1 MVATRGAAVEERFEV
16 DGLALAAHVA
26 RPATTASVPAVVL
39 CHDFPTPPRGSLAS
53 GLTFPE
59 LADRIARDIGW
70 MVFTF
75 NFRGT
80 GGSEGDF
87 SVGGWLAD
95 QRMAIDYLSARE
107 EVNGV
112 WLVGTGAGG
121 TLALITAARD
131 KRVRGVAT
139 LGAQATLRGWDTS
152 RFIDHCRR
160 MGVLRTPDAPE
171 DPAAWAKEIAGVNAL
186 GAARRLAPRPLLV
199 LHGSDDDVAPVDDA
213 RLLAEAHGDAEL
225 RIVMMAGR
233 RIRHDPRAIASLF
246 GWLDRQMH

>member
-1 MVATRGAAVEERFEV
+1 MEERIEV

-26 RPATTASVPAVVL
+26 RPATTASVPAVIL

-59 LADRIARDIGW
+59 LAVRIARDIGW

-87 SVGGWLAD
+87 SIGGWLAD
-95 QRMAIDYLSARE
+95 QRMAVDFLSEHE

-112 WLVGTGAGG
+112 WMVGTGAGG
-121 TLALITAARD
+121 TLALCTAARD
-131 KRVRGVAT
+131 ERVRGVAT
-139 LGAQATLRGWDTS
+139 LGAQAKLRGWDTS

-160 MGVLRTPDAPE
+160 MGVLRTPGAPA
-171 DPAAWAKEIAGVNAL
+171 DPAAWAKEIADVDAIT
-186 GAARRLAPRPLLV
+186 AARKLAPRPLLV
-199 LHGSDDDVAPVDDA
+199 LHGSDDDVAPLDDA
-213 RLLAEAHGDAEL
+213 RVLAEAHGDAEL
-225 RIVMMAGR
+225 RVVLTAGR

>member
-1 MVATRGAAVEERFEV
+1 MEERIEV
-16 DGLALAAHVA
+16 DGLKLAIHIA
-26 RPATTASVPAVVL
+26 RPATTGSVPAVVL

-95 QRMAIDYLSARE
+95 QRMAVDYLSE
-107 EVNGV
+107 LDEVNGV
-112 WLVGTGAGG
+112 WMVGTGAGG
-121 TLALITAARD
+121 TLALCTAARD

-139 LGAQATLRGWDTS
+139 LGAQATLRGWETS

-160 MGVLRTPDAPE
+160 MGVLRTPGAPVDA
-171 DPAAWAKEIAGVNAL
+171 AAWAREIADVDAVN
-186 GAARRLAPRPLLV
+186 AARRLAPRPLLV
-199 LHGSDDDVAPVDDA
+199 LHGSDDDVAPLDDA
-213 RLLAEAHGDAEL
+213 QILASAHGSAEL
-225 RIVMMAGR
+225 RVVLTAGR

>member
-1 MVATRGAAVEERFEV
+1 MEERFEV

-160 MGVLRTPDAPE
+160 MGVLRTPGAPA
-171 DPAAWAKEIAGVNAL
+171 DPAACAKEIAGVDAL

>member
-1 MVATRGAAVEERFEV
+1 MVTTRGAAVEERFEV
-16 DGLALAAHVA
+16 DGLALAAHVS

-95 QRMAIDYLSARE
+95 QRMAVDYLSERE

-160 MGVLRTPDAPE
+160 MGVLRTPGAPT
-171 DPAAWAKEIAGVNAL
+171 DPAAFAKEIADVDAL
-186 GAARRLAPRPLLV
+186 AAARRLAPRPLLV
-199 LHGSDDDVAPVDDA
+199 LHGSDDDVAPLDDA
-213 RLLAEAHGDAEL
+213 RLIAEAHGDAEL
-225 RIVMMAGR
+225 RTVMMAGR
-233 RIRHDPRAIASLF
+233 RVRHDPRAIASLF

>member
-1 MVATRGAAVEERFEV
+1 MEERIEV
-16 DGLALAAHVA
+16 DGLALAVHVA
-26 RPATTASVPAVVL
+26 RPATTGSVPAVVL

-95 QRMAIDYLSARE
+95 QRAAVDFLSARE

-112 WLVGTGAGG
+112 WMVGTGAGG
-121 TLALITAARD
+121 TLALCTAARD
-131 KRVRGVAT
+131 QRVRGVAT

-160 MGVLRTPDAPE
+160 MGVLHTPGAPE
-171 DPAAWAKEIAGVNAL
+171 DASAWAREIANVNAV

-199 LHGSDDDVAPVDDA
+199 LHGSDDDVAPLDDA
-213 RLLAEAHGDAEL
+213 RILAEAHGSAEL
-225 RIVMMAGR
+225 RVVLTAGR

-246 GWLDRQMH
+246 GWLDRQTV

>member
-1 MVATRGAAVEERFEV
+1 MVASEGAAVEERIEV

-26 RPATTASVPAVVL
+26 RPATTGSVPAVIL

-87 SVGGWLAD
+87 SIGGWLAD
-95 QRMAIDYLSARE
+95 QRGAVDFLSERE
-107 EVNGV
+107 EVSGV
-112 WLVGTGAGG
+112 WMVGTGAGG
-121 TLALITAARD
+121 TLALCTAAED
-131 KRVRGVAT
+131 ERVRGVAT
-139 LGAQATLRGWDTS
+139 LGAQATLRGWDSS

-160 MGVLRTPDAPE
+160 MGVLRTPGAPQ
-171 DPAAWAKEIAGVNAL
+171 DPAAWGREITEIDAL
-186 GAARRLAPRPLLV
+186 AAARKMAPRPLLV
-199 LHGSDDDVAPVDDA
+199 LHGSDDDVAPLDDA
-213 RLLAEAHGDAEL
+213 RLLAEAHGSAEL
-225 RIVMMAGR
+225 RVVLTAGR

-246 GWLDRQMH
+246 GWLDRQML

>member
-1 MVATRGAAVEERFEV
+1 VEERLEV
-16 DGLALAAHVA
+16 DGIALAVHYA
-26 RPATTASVPAVVL
+26 RPATTAAVPALVL

-59 LADRIARDIGW
+59 LADRIARDVGW

-95 QRMAIDYLSARE
+95 QRTAVDLLSARDD
-107 EVNGV
+107 VSGV
-112 WLVGTGAGG
+112 WIAGTGAGG
-121 TLALITAARD
+121 TLALCTAAAD
-131 KRVRGVAT
+131 ERVRGVAT

-160 MGVLRTPDAPE
+160 MGVLRTPGTPK
-171 DPAAWAKEIAGVNAL
+171 DPAAWAKEIASVDAI
-186 GAARRLAPRPLLV
+186 AAAGKIAPRPLLV
-199 LHGSDDDVAPVDDA
+199 LHGSDDDVAPIDDT
-213 RLLAEAHGDAEL
+213 RILAEAHGAAEL
-225 RIVMMAGR
+225 RVVLTAGR
-233 RIRHDPRAIASLF
+233 RIRHDPRAIASFL
-246 GWLDRQMH
+246 GWLARQAS